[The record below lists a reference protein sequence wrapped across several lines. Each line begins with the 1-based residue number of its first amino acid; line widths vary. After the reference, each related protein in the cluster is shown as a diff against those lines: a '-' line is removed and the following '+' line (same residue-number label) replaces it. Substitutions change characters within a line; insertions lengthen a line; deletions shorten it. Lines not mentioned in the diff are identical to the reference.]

1 LCKKTKTKKKHSW
14 CVVNIQYNIR
24 LTRPGPSDD
33 GDRITSSNKGNTDSN
48 GNTDN
53 EYGA

>member
-1 LCKKTKTKKKHSW
+1 VCGKHS
-14 CVVNIQYNIR
+14 VQYKIDKAWPV
-24 LTRPGPSDD
+24 LPSDD

-53 EYGA
+53 EYGT